1 MESSSCC
8 LEFHFNSRF
17 HWICRRGLSNF
28 FSGKS
33 KSFASLS
40 EATSVKDLTK
50 AENPFNKRRRI
61 LLACKT
67 RQSKIAF
74 YSPLNTSMPNI
85 ALEEDTDEE
94 KEEEVEE
101 ERKESSVAPLPIQ
114 GRKFKCFRSPGSFS
128 FTDLSDA

>member
-1 MESSSCC
+1 M
-8 LEFHFNSRF
+8 
-17 HWICRRGLSNF
+17 
-28 FSGKS
+28 
-33 KSFASLS
+33 
-40 EATSVKDLTK
+40 KDLTK